1 HQPKASWV
9 WKIASSSFIKRL
21 ELAFW
26 LESAHGRELQGKG
39 LHKSMPSCFSH
50 ADMVVCPC
58 KAIRNVV
65 RTLLSI
71 AAEGRG
77 HGRQGGVSRL
87 RAAHLAC
94 TCCAGLITQPKRLPA
109 CGSPWRLRPPPLHC
123 QGIKYGTDHGMLGY
137 RQAVHGCGQV
147 YNMAAF
153 PSAALPFPG
162 TGMLTSGMMAA
173 RKETGLHCRARRGMP
188 CVWEHGED
196 AHLHRTGQKELCAA
210 HNLAA
215 TIRQPAR
222 SCLSYPDIDG
232 NNLQEY
238 GTSIPPSTGQSSQ
251 HAATVTGQQALHDL
265 SVECR
270 VLSTHLPCL
279 TGPMPDH
286 SSTPH
291 TQRYPLTDAP
301 VSKTSIIAALSDV
314 PDLDDSSDGAGIV
327 HRKRLPS
334 AARHFAAHEHGP
346 GQPASPCETSQ
357 ASAESSYHGT
367 VSGSLLQHHLNQSP
381 SPDSRHSRGPARFG
395 GSGEQDR
402 GAGGGAEVEAE
413 SPRKCPDIPERR
425 QNGSPSTLSIPSSD
439 VAVTPQPSL
448 NTDSNVSVSFSDSL
462 HEPRSPG
469 GGAPPPGRNGTPCMG
484 RRTPE
489 DTVQPG
495 GPPSSNPEH
504 RLSLGGLFYL
514 LDSIE
519 EHLPARDTE
528 LYSSPAVCEQKLRD
542 IISRSDGH
550 CRIRREELA
559 SCGAVVLQ
567 QLPCLARSMPQR
579 CLLPSS
585 LVHTYWS
592 TDADAA
598 QIRSCL
604 AGDSALLWERWLTHV
619 CRLLRLDVL
628 PLERALR
635 LFTPLLV
642 CEGASYTDKVAAPSS
657 WALTEGHSQAEELLK
672 RLLTHVAETGLSSES
687 EESSSCSLPS
697 LLRDGPEIRPGRHS
711 KNPATQEVQSGEE
724 DSADQSPVES
734 IPIRETKAYQLLKQ
748 SVTQETQQKSRQ
760 EEEEENNASDL
771 EPSGQ
776 YWDECRRRKDPKRKV
791 QAFSAVQSKEFA
803 IRDVQN
809 KRKFQMNWN

>member
-1 HQPKASWV
+1 MAFCSSEYFHTTASVQKSMHEREKRRHELEQELFAYTRSEERLAKLKCVKMRYYHRELCKREQQAKA
-9 WKIASSSFIKRL
+9 RNL
-21 ELAFW
+21 ELLRSVESLISKANELSSDFSALHHLK
-26 LESAHGRELQGKG
+26 LECRHHITRLLE
-39 LHKSMPSCFSH
+39 KSEKESEKQLE
-50 ADMVVCPC
+50 A
-58 KAIRNVV
+58 
-65 RTLLSI
+65 
-71 AAEGRG
+71 
-77 HGRQGGVSRL
+77 
-87 RAAHLAC
+87 
-94 TCCAGLITQPKRLPA
+94 PK
-109 CGSPWRLRPPPLHC
+109 
-123 QGIKYGTDHGMLGY
+123 
-137 RQAVHGCGQV
+137 
-147 YNMAAF
+147 
-153 PSAALPFPG
+153 
-162 TGMLTSGMMAA
+162 
-173 RKETGLHCRARRGMP
+173 
-188 CVWEHGED
+188 
-196 AHLHRTGQKELCAA
+196 
-210 HNLAA
+210 
-215 TIRQPAR
+215 
-222 SCLSYPDIDG
+222 G

-291 TQRYPLTDAP
+291 TQ
-301 VSKTSIIAALSDV
+301 
-314 PDLDDSSDGAGIV
+314 
-327 HRKRLPS
+327 RKRLPS

-469 GGAPPPGRNGTPCMG
+469 GGAPPPGRNSTPCMG

-504 RLSLGGLFYL
+504 RLSLDGLFYL

-592 TDADAA
+592 TAADAA

-642 CEGASYTDKVAAPSS
+642 CEGASYTDK
-657 WALTEGHSQAEELLK
+657 AEELLK

-760 EEEEENNASDL
+760 EEEEENNTSDL
-771 EPSGQ
+771 EPSGVSDIEKPKRETLIQ
-776 YWDECRRRKDPKRKV
+776 DSRKDPKRKV
-791 QAFSAVQSKEFA
+791 QAFSAVQSKAFWGDSDDSNSDIEMALRPQPHNTNDDDF
-803 IRDVQN
+803 DD
-809 KRKFQMNWN
+809 FYD